1 MPSFRYGAM
10 TNSGAVIRGV
20 LDAPAAAALVQHLR
34 SEGHFPISAAPAGQA
49 GLLDSLAHLLKFEK
63 RQPLRALSV
72 ATQELAALLAAGI
85 SLDRALGV
93 LAGLREA
100 GAPGATFAK
109 VRARRRDGG
118 RFADALSDDAGLTQF
133 YLSMARARGM

>member
-20 LDAPAAAALVQHLR
+20 LDAPTEAALVQQLR

-49 GLLDSLAHLLKFEK
+49 GLLDSLTHLLKFEK

-72 ATQELAALLAAGI
+72 ATQELAALLAAGV

-93 LAGLREA
+93 LAGFREA
-100 GAPGATFAK
+100 GALRATFSK
-109 VRARRRDGG
+109 MRARVPDRGSFSG
-118 RFADALSDDAGLTQF
+118 PLSDDARIPQF
-133 YLSMARARGM
+133 YVRMVPPGA